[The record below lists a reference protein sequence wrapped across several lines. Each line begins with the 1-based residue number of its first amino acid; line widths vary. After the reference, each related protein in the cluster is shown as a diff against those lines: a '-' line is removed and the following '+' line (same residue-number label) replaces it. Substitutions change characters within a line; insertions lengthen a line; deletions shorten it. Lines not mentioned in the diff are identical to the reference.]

1 MHVRLLPAGAGS
13 LAGGVA
19 DGPPRTIYVQSA
31 KGGISA
37 TLSSDFTVIFGR
49 NEPDVHVCV
58 GENDPYVS
66 RQHGSVRR
74 DGGGWTLRNDGRQ
87 PILFPGPNLLLNGH
101 EKPLAEGYTPLFIR
115 TSPRHC
121 HLIEVLV
128 IPSAAQPESRV
139 RHDDVTEH
147 RHLHLDDTERLVMVV
162 LSQRYLRHESH
173 PQPLSWNQLAEQ
185 LNEIE
190 GGDAWT
196 RKRAE
201 KAVEQVRLR
210 ASRTGVP
217 GLTRDEVGEPVG
229 NALNH
234 NLITAL
240 LLSATLVPP
249 DLRAIGEAVDW

>member
-1 MHVRLLPAGAGS
+1 MPPGAGS
-13 LAGGVA
+13 LAAGVA
-19 DGPPRTIYVQSA
+19 GGRPGTIYLQSA

-37 TLSSDFTVIFGR
+37 TLRSGFTVVFGR

-58 GENDPYVS
+58 GGNDPQVS
-66 RQHGSVRR
+66 RRHGSVRS
-74 DGGGWTLRNDGRQ
+74 DGRCWTLRNEGQ
-87 PILFPGPNLLLNGH
+87 LPIVFPGPVLVLSGD
-101 EKPLAEGYTPLFIR
+101 ERPIQDGYTPLFIR
-115 TSPRHC
+115 SAPQRA

-128 IPSAAQPESRV
+128 TPSPAAAQPTARPDEETVQNRL
-139 RHDDVTEH
+139 T
-147 RHLHLDDTERLVMVV
+147 LTGTERLVMVA
-162 LSQRYLRHESH
+162 LAQRYLRHDAH

-190 GGDAWT
+190 GGTAWT

-210 ASRTGVP
+210 AARAGVP

-240 LLSATLVPP
+240 LWSATLVPP
-249 DLRAIGEAVDW
+249 DLAALGDTLEW